1 MMDNYPDWLRISIF
15 GLTQLIMLIGLFGL
29 FVPIFPGI
37 MIIWLASLGYGI
49 VTGFNAWAIFFFVLI
64 TLLMIAGTIVDN
76 LLMGAGA
83 RKGGAAWASVIVSLV
98 AGIIFTL
105 IFPPFGGLIAAPL
118 AVFLLELYRLRDWRK
133 AWQATFGLA
142 AGWGASFFARLLI
155 GCLMLLLAIV
165 WVWQG

>member
-1 MMDNYPDWLRISIF
+1 MPNWLEILLTVLLLLVMLAGLLGLIIPAF
-15 GLTQLIMLIGLFGL
+15 PGLT
-29 FVPIFPGI
+29 V
-37 MIIWLASLGYGI
+37 IWLAALGFGVIHGFSTLGI
-49 VTGFNAWAIFFFVLI
+49 VLFVLL
-64 TLLMIAGTIVDN
+64 TLLMIGGNVVDN

-118 AVFLLELYRLRDWRK
+118 SVFLLELYRARDWRK

>member
-1 MMDNYPDWLRISIF
+1 MPNWLEILLTVLILLVMLAGLLGLVIPAF
-15 GLTQLIMLIGLFGL
+15 PGLTVMWLAALGFGVIHGFSTLGIVL
-29 FVPIFPGI
+29 FV
-37 MIIWLASLGYGI
+37 LL
-49 VTGFNAWAIFFFVLI
+49 
-64 TLLMIAGTIVDN
+64 TLLMIGGNVVDN

-98 AGIIFTL
+98 AGILFTL

-133 AWQATFGLA
+133 AWRATFGLA